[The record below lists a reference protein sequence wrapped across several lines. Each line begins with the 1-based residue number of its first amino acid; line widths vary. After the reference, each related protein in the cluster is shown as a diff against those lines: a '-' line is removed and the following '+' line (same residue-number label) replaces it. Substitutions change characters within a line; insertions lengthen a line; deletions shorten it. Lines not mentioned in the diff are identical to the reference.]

1 MVMTDAEVMVDES
14 RGLSQETITR
24 LQAPLPPEMIQVND
38 FDRSKPDFEFMSHDD
53 IVRQANEI
61 FGYDNW
67 GWEVVGGVDLHIA
80 GDGTPFYQVLVKIT
94 VMGVPS
100 RMGVGIWPVQKN
112 RSTGKD
118 SVSSHSTAAPSAIT
132 RALKS
137 AFKSFGSQFGLEL
150 ARSHREGGGR
160 GFAPA
165 AAQGRRQGDQ
175 QWSHQPPAS
184 QDAGNRGGRAT
195 PNPPEDARGPA
206 NGQTQ
211 ARGPEAPPQ
220 QHRPNG
226 PQRQQTAGSDTGQ
239 GPQLQKVDLP
249 RLKSWLDER
258 GIEIEDG
265 NRLMG
270 VPYFGTKSI
279 QELMAQKGLS
289 SVEALIADL
298 ENQLETTATAG
309 GWN

>member
-1 MVMTDAEVMVDES
+1 
-14 RGLSQETITR
+14 
-24 LQAPLPPEMIQVND
+24 MIQVND

-195 PNPPEDARGPA
+195 PNPPEDA
-206 NGQTQ
+206 
-211 ARGPEAPPQ
+211 AR
-220 QHRPNG
+220 
-226 PQRQQTAGSDTGQ
+226 TGQ
-239 GPQLQKVDLP
+239 RGRHRLVDP
-249 RLKSWLDER
+249 RRRHSSIARTGRNVSRPPAAIPVRAPSFRRSTSRASSR
-258 GIEIEDG
+258 GLTNG
-265 NRLMG
+265 ASRSRTATGLMG